1 MAGQGSIAAGRAG
14 RAVIGSGRSLKVV
27 VVGQVCRKDDQ
38 TSIAFGV
45 ALPTPA
51 MLASVDNTGG
61 FTTIADPEI
70 R

>member
-1 MAGQGSIAAGRAG
+1 
-14 RAVIGSGRSLKVV
+14 VIGSGRSLKVV

>member
-1 MAGQGSIAAGRAG
+1 MAGLGRIAAGRAG
-14 RAVIGSGRSLKVV
+14 RAVIGSVRSLKVV

-38 TSIAFGV
+38 TSIAFGA

-61 FTTIADPEI
+61 FTTIAGPEI